1 MMITRQYCDE
11 LTPRVLNGYRES
23 AKTILDPA
31 YTNDVA
37 AEHVEVDPI
46 A

>member
-1 MMITRQYCDE
+1 MMIARQYREE
-11 LTPRVLNGYRES
+11 LTPRFLNGYGES

-37 AEHVEVDPI
+37 AEHIEVDLI